1 MQKWADLEG
10 FGQKSIENL
19 RTAIE
24 NSKKQNLHRLIF
36 GLGIRY
42 VGEATAK
49 TLAKSVEN
57 IFELQHFSIEQLQ
70 QLKDIGSKVGE
81 SIYEFFHNG
90 DNIKM
95 LKTLAGIG
103 LNTNGDKIENKTGA
117 LSGQT
122 FLFTGTLPTL
132 KRSDAEKLAEDNGG
146 KLLSSVSSNLNYLV
160 TGDSAGS
167 KLDKAKK
174 IKSIKI
180 INEEEFLNLI
190 QT

>member
-1 MQKWADLEG
+1 MKDLG
-10 FGQKSIENL
+10 KNL
-19 RTAIE
+19 LKICVTAIE

-49 TLAKSVEN
+49 TLGKSVEN

-95 LKTLAGIG
+95 LKTLADIG

-117 LSGQT
+117 LSGSN
-122 FLFTGTLPTL
+122 FFIYGYVANFKK
-132 KRSDAEKLAEDNGG
+132 KRC
-146 KLLSSVSSNLNYLV
+146 
-160 TGDSAGS
+160 
-167 KLDKAKK
+167 
-174 IKSIKI
+174 
-180 INEEEFLNLI
+180 
-190 QT
+190 